1 MPTIKENL
9 TAMFAKVTAG
19 TVTREEGA
27 MLLNHL
33 ARENPAE
40 TAKELAALVES
51 PPAGVFAKTILHT
64 AALSRNKA
72 FFDILVANLGSA
84 DEELSGLSA
93 EELAKLRTAE
103 SKQVLVEHL
112 NNGAYHIRR
121 ASASALLNFDDGPEI
136 LKKQI
141 LTHPEPLYRSNSA
154 EVLIDAGKRGMDC
167 LLDIL
172 NSDNPDAVASAAEAL
187 VRKAGDLA
195 DGYAARVFDALMN
208 AGDRGSQPYGIIELL
223 KVAASLGK
231 KAKGYE
237 GYVMAFSDHP
247 SEGVRKEASKALS
260 EIKAA
265 LQ

>member
-1 MPTIKENL
+1 
-9 TAMFAKVTAG
+9 MFAKVTAG

-40 TAKELAALVES
+40 TAKELAALIEN

-72 FFDILVANLGSA
+72 FFDIFVANLGSA

-103 SKQVLVEHL
+103 SRQALVEHL
-112 NNGAYHIRR
+112 NDGAYHVRR
-121 ASASALLNFDDGPEI
+121 ASAAALLNFDDGPDI

-141 LTHPEPLYRSNSA
+141 LTNPEPLFRSSSA
-154 EVLIDAGKRGMDC
+154 EVLIDAGKRGMDR
-167 LLDIL
+167 LLDVL
-172 NSDNPDAVASAAEAL
+172 NSDNLDAVASAAEAL

-195 DGYAARVFDALMN
+195 EKDVAKVFEALMN
-208 AGDRGSQPYGIIELL
+208 AGDRPESQPYGIIELL

-265 LQ
+265 LK